1 MAKYL
6 DTSQIS
12 SELMQLLKEAKE
24 KIILVTYSLQVNS
37 QIQERLKTK
46 SKIGTL
52 SEITIIYGNT
62 PLKNSELKWMEEIE
76 DLKIFQKKN
85 LHAKCYLNENKAI
98 ISSMNLYDYSQTTNI
113 EMGFLITKEENPEAF
128 EQMLNDIADM
138 KINGERKKIN
148 QIEESENEKS
158 KVFSQENKNEIL
170 TNTSPIEIQS
180 KLSYQQ
186 QVKKYLL
193 ESFRQTLS
201 FDFKQNSKIILPDD
215 IINQIIS
222 KDELNISVLNK
233 ILNSEKKTKQ
243 IGDDII
249 RQLYNYERYT
259 IGKILEVRYE
269 NNDLNYDQVRME
281 RLDNKIISWY
291 DTKRE
296 LPKKGQ
302 FVAVELNGNWFN
314 DYIILEETSKNT
326 VLQTTNIAKDYS
338 KSKYLSTNEMSKLTG
353 LSSQNINSF
362 LNNIDLM
369 YKKDNDWIPTAK
381 GMKYGA
387 IQKEGQFGKFII
399 WPEEIINEF
408 GIK

>member
-62 PLKNSELKWMEEIE
+62 PLKSSELKWMDEIE
-76 DLKIFQKKN
+76 DLKVFQKKN

-148 QIEESENEKS
+148 QIAEIESEKISAIIEDLENEKVS
-158 KVFSQENKNEIL
+158 NKN
-170 TNTSPIEIQS
+170 NTKISF
-180 KLSYQQ
+180 SYEQQ
-186 QVKKYLL
+186 IKKYLL
-193 ESFRQTLS
+193 ESFRKSLS
-201 FDFKQNSKIILPDD
+201 IIFKQNSKNILSDD
-215 IINQIIS
+215 IINQIVLLDKINIPS
-222 KDELNISVLNK
+222 LNQ
-233 ILNSEKKTKQ
+233 ILKSEKKTKQ
-243 IGDDII
+243 IGYEII
-249 RQLYNYERYT
+249 NTLNGLKNFT

-269 NNDLNYDQVRME
+269 NNDMNYDQIKME
-281 RLDNKIISWY
+281 RLDNKNVQWY
-291 DTKRE
+291 DTKKE

-302 FVAVELNGNWFN
+302 TVAVELNGNWYN
-314 DYIILEETSKNT
+314 DYIILEEVENSPGK
-326 VLQTTNIAKDYS
+326 QTQNIITDYS
-338 KSKYLSTNEMSKLTG
+338 KSKYYSTSEISKATG
-353 LSSQNINSF
+353 INSQAINS
-362 LNNIDLM
+362 LLVNAGLM
-369 YKKDNDWIPTAK
+369 EKIDNDWHSTTK
-381 GMKYGA
+381 GKNHGA
-387 IQKEGQFGKFII
+387 IQKEGQFGKFLI
-399 WPEEIINEF
+399 WPEEIMTEIGLN
-408 GIK
+408 K